1 MMSPRFTSVYG
12 RMCLE
17 TGPEGEKA
25 SLSTSRWSPIS
36 SVSSIDPVGITKA
49 WTRLVVPNNSRMMVT
64 AHSAMKPRGRSGGAL
79 AGSSEGSGSAT
90 STFSG
95 STAIHSSEILVI
107 LVQDP
112 NIRESFSK
120 GFSFEHN
127 CHDCHSTLRSA
138 RPPEFL
144 SAGVRLHDPRLGG
157 AVADQDRHESGPLF
171 AASAGAI
178 DRHPADCRLHD
189 LRHQHADDGPGAQE
203 RGNVVVV
210 PDHRAHLCVDHP
222 GELHPRSEER
232 RVGKESRTR

>member
-1 MMSPRFTSVYG
+1 MISPRLTSVYG
-12 RMCLE
+12 RICLE
-17 TGPEGEKA
+17 TGPAGEKA

-36 SVSSIDPVGITKA
+36 SVSSIDPVGMTKA

-127 CHDCHSTLRSA
+127 CYDCHSTTRCERS
-138 RPPEFL
+138 PQFL
-144 SAGVRLHDPRLGG
+144 PAGVCLHDSSLGG
-157 AVADQDRHESGPLF
+157 AEAQQDWHGPFL
-171 AASAGAI
+171 AASAGAG
-178 DRHPADCRLHD
+178 DQHPAGRRLHA
-189 LRHQHADDGPGAQE
+189 LRHQYADDGPGAQE
-203 RGNVVVV
+203 RGDVDVV
-210 PDHRAHLCVDHP
+210 PDHRPHLRVDHP
-222 GELHPRSEER
+222 GELYPAR
-232 RVGKESRTR
+232 RTIQRL